1 MTVRSEEAILFEL
14 LAGIARDGSIAT
26 AARNAGVSYRNA
38 WGLLRRWE
46 QRLGQPLAQMQR
58 GRGSS
63 LTSFGAQLLRVD
75 QEAREDLKPALE
87 AASARM
93 ARLLQQTAKRN
104 RSRVSIHAS
113 HDLALARLRDWVR
126 EKNGF
131 DLDLRFMGSLDSV
144 RSLARAECDLAGFH
158 VSAQLDEAARAF
170 FLGWLKPRWFKLI
183 RLVTREQGL
192 MVERGNPRKITGL
205 KTLTRRGVKFV
216 NRQVG
221 SGTRLQFD
229 QLLAQASVDQSAIKG
244 YQTEE
249 FTHLAVAATIAGGMA
264 NAGFGIKAAAAQ
276 YGLGFIPL
284 AVEQYFLACRAE
296 SLKASGVA
304 AIVKLLRGPEL
315 ERLIAGLPGYSARG
329 AGETLEVQSAF
340 D

>member
-14 LAGIARDGSIAT
+14 LAGITRDGSIAT
-26 AARNAGVSYRNA
+26 AARNAGVSYRKA

-46 QRLGQPLAQMQR
+46 QRFGQPLAQMQR

-75 QEAREDLKPALE
+75 QEAGEDLKPALD

-93 ARLLQQTAKRN
+93 ARLLEQTAKRN

-113 HDLALARLRDWVR
+113 HDLALARLRDLVR
-126 EKNGF
+126 EKNGL
-131 DLDLRFMGSLDSV
+131 DLDLKFMGSLDSV
-144 RSLARAECDLAGFH
+144 RSLARSECDLAGFH
-158 VSAQLDEAARAF
+158 VSAQLDEAARAV

-229 QLLAQASVDQSAIKG
+229 QLLAQASIDQSAIKG

-264 NAGFGIKAAAAQ
+264 NVGFGIKAAAAQ

-284 AVEQYFLACRAE
+284 VVERYFLACRADNLE
-296 SLKASGVA
+296 RA
-304 AIVKLLRGPEL
+304 ALEQLLRVLRGPEFERIVSSLAGYQATATGEIVDVRSVL
-315 ERLIAGLPGYSARG
+315 E
-329 AGETLEVQSAF
+329 
-340 D
+340 